1 MNPTGAG
8 ATDRATIEVDAALI
22 APGLGLDVDG
32 FRRLMAAQRIAVLC
46 ERGTG
51 ADAGRVRGTFYYA
64 GRRVRIVVDA
74 AGNPV
79 APAAPVADGQP

>member
-1 MNPTGAG
+1 MSAPADCAG
-8 ATDRATIEVDAALI
+8 DRATIEVDAALI

-32 FRRLMAAQRIAVLC
+32 FRRLMAARRIAVLC

-74 AGNPV
+74 AGTPV
-79 APAAPVADGQP
+79 APATVVADGQP

>member
-1 MNPTGAG
+1 MSLNGAG
-8 ATDRATIEVDAALI
+8 AADRATIEVDAALI

-74 AGNPV
+74 AGTPV
-79 APAAPVADGQP
+79 APATVVADGQP